1 MTMGDED
8 YVDSLIEQ
16 YGVELASEK
25 VYEIPGAI
33 YLVRYHKGAEVKAV
47 SISKLEDL
55 HPLITKLKTK
65 GGDYTV
71 FVSNWVRL
79 T

>member
-1 MTMGDED
+1 MSMGDED
-8 YVDSLIEQ
+8 CVDSLIEQ
-16 YGVELASEK
+16 YGVELAAEK

-33 YLVRYHKGAEVKAV
+33 YLVHYCKGAEVKAA
-47 SISKLEDL
+47 SFSKLEDL
-55 HPLITKLKTK
+55 YSLITRLKNK
-65 GGDYTV
+65 GVDYTV